1 MLRISWRPPELHGL
15 YIALI
20 VVILGACASTPP
32 NLGELK
38 QQVISYRENGQYEN
52 ELANVVEKAKRYLEA
67 RVKDGGQFAI
77 VLDVDE
83 TALSNWPVMQA
94 NDFGFIKDGPC
105 TLPEGPCGWHA
116 WVEMAAAPANGA
128 VVDIYRL
135 ARRQGVAVFFI
146 TARQE
151 KHRAATERN
160 LRATGYQDWSKLILR
175 SDDVT
180 LDDYISFKVAARR
193 SITEQGFTILINMGD
208 HQGDLMGGYAERS
221 YLVPNPFYRIPYK
234 ISDDMLKGG

>member
-1 MLRISWRPPELHGL
+1 MLRISWRPPEIHSL

-20 VVILGACASTPP
+20 VIILGACASTPP

-38 QQVISYRENGQYEN
+38 QHVVSYRENGQYEN
-52 ELANVVEKAKRYLEA
+52 ELADVVEKAKSYLEA
-67 RVKDGGQFAI
+67 RVKDEGQFAI

-83 TALSNWPVMQA
+83 TALSNWPHMQA
-94 NDFGFIKDGPC
+94 NDFGFFEDGPC
-105 TLPEGPCGWHA
+105 ILPEGPCGWHA
-116 WVEMAAAPANGA
+116 WVEMGAAPANGP
-128 VVDIYRL
+128 VIDFYRL

-160 LRATGYQDWSKLILR
+160 LRATGYQDWAKLILR
-175 SDDVT
+175 PDDVT
-180 LDDYISFKVAARR
+180 LDDYVSFKVAARR
-193 SITEQGFTILINMGD
+193 GITEQGFTILINMGD
-208 HQGDLMGGYAERS
+208 HQGDLIGGYAERS

-234 ISDDMLKGG
+234 IPDDMLKGG